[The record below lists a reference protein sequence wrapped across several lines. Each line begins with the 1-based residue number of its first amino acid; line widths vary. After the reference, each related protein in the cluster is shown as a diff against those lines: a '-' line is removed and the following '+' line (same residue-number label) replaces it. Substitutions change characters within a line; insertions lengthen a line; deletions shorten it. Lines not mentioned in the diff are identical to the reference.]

1 MKACLITA
9 LLSGLLIATHS
20 SADPGWDRLRVPG
33 FWEAEYGG
41 TIKSH
46 DGYAWYRCFVKVPAD
61 WKGDALSLSLGRID
75 DCDETYFNG
84 HRIGGMGSL
93 KPYRTASGID
103 RRYVV
108 APARVNYGGYNL
120 IAVRVWDGGGAGG
133 ISAGPLLLGGAA
145 GGLVLKGNWEFR
157 IDDDPSRNG
166 RATRLGPG
174 TAPWRPPSSAAPE
187 RPSAKNLIIRR
198 LPEPALS
205 R

>member
-9 LLSGLLIATHS
+9 LLSGLLIASPS
-20 SADPGWDRLRVPG
+20 SAEPGWGRLRAPG

-145 GGLVLKGNWEFR
+145 GSLVLKL
-157 IDDDPSRNG
+157 S
-166 RATRLGPG
+166 
-174 TAPWRPPSSAAPE
+174 
-187 RPSAKNLIIRR
+187 LIHI
-198 LPEPALS
+198 
-205 R
+205 